1 MIAIYGEILETDVS
15 VYEDNELRVTYKP
28 SFIDDFSKIV
38 KIPAAILV
46 LGGTL
51 IIQTNPMPKESWA
64 RAQIYI
70 WVMSEWARMNGA
82 EFLVDEVIGLDDE
95 FNEDE
100 DEDISEDIVY

>member
-1 MIAIYGEILETDVS
+1 
-15 VYEDNELRVTYKP
+15 
-28 SFIDDFSKIV
+28 
-38 KIPAAILV
+38 
-46 LGGTL
+46 
-51 IIQTNPMPKESWA
+51 MPKESWA

>member
-1 MIAIYGEILETDVS
+1 MIAIYGEMSETNVS
-15 VYEDNELRVTYKP
+15 VYEDSKLRVTYKP

-51 IIQTNPMPKESWA
+51 MIQTNPIPKESWA

-70 WVMSEWARMNGA
+70 WVMSEWALMNGS
-82 EFLVDEVIGLDDE
+82 EFMINEVIGLDDE
-95 FNEDE
+95 LNEDE
-100 DEDISEDIVY
+100 DEDISENTVY

>member
-1 MIAIYGEILETDVS
+1 MISIYGEMSETDVS
-15 VYEDNELRVTYKP
+15 VYEDGELRVTYKP
-28 SFIDDFSKIV
+28 SFINDFSKIV

-51 IIQTNPMPKESWA
+51 MIQTNPMPKESWA

-70 WVMSEWARMNGA
+70 WVMSEWARMNGT

-95 FNEDE
+95 LNEDE
-100 DEDISEDIVY
+100 YEDISENTVY

>member
-1 MIAIYGEILETDVS
+1 MIAIYGEMSETNVS
-15 VYEDNELRVTYKP
+15 VYEDSKLRVTYEP

-51 IIQTNPMPKESWA
+51 MIQTNPIPKESWA

-70 WVMSEWARMNGA
+70 WVMSEWAQMNGS
-82 EFLVDEVIGLDDE
+82 EFMINEVIGLDDE
-95 FNEDE
+95 LNEDE
-100 DEDISEDIVY
+100 DEDISENTVY